1 MLIYSLKA
9 YFSGVNIYQDWKS
22 AERLN
27 KGERLLTVFLV
38 IEGHLA
44 YGIGYECAL
53 SLISFIIGQE
63 KEVNRN
69 PNEIGGSPR
78 E

>member
-1 MLIYSLKA
+1 M
-9 YFSGVNIYQDWKS
+9 V
-22 AERLN
+22 
-27 KGERLLTVFLV
+27 T
-38 IEGHLA
+38 EGHLA
-44 YGIGYECAL
+44 YGIGFECAL
-53 SLISFIIGQE
+53 SLTSFIIGRE